1 MNNMNNM
8 NNNKKFGTREEVYK
22 GVALQTAGGLYKQDI
37 IEKIFGSKTIY
48 ISKKLSD
55 KMKLNFNIIRENN
68 PNHFKRKPKKTLCVQ
83 QDSGKPESN
92 PQTSVLHTQQQQQQQ
107 PQQQQQQQQQQQ
119 PPQQQQNRQQKKK
132 NIHSKTQKISFNV
145 IDNKVKSVFYPE
157 LQGQN
162 LTKLKEE
169 LINEENEEDNGIDI
183 EIDAE
188 CIFDANE
195 NVNVNNNNN
204 DKGIGSNKAHNPFK
218 IEDMPDINISF

>member
-1 MNNMNNM
+1 M
-8 NNNKKFGTREEVYK
+8 
-22 GVALQTAGGLYKQDI
+22 
-37 IEKIFGSKTIY
+37 
-48 ISKKLSD
+48 
-55 KMKLNFNIIRENN
+55 
-68 PNHFKRKPKKTLCVQ
+68 
-83 QDSGKPESN
+83 
-92 PQTSVLHTQQQQQQQ
+92 
-107 PQQQQQQQQQQQ
+107 
-119 PPQQQQNRQQKKK
+119 QQKKK

-188 CIFDANE
+188 CIFDANGNE
-195 NVNVNNNNN
+195 NVNVNNNDN
-204 DKGIGSNKAHNPFK
+204 DKGIGSNRAHNPFK